1 MHACKYIVTFHSFHE
16 STHFPQKTI
25 RDTPQEDS
33 TTMTIGNL
41 EVTSQEVETMMDR
54 ADQEDTTATD
64 VVMV

>member
-16 STHFPQKTI
+16 STHFPQMTI